1 MTPEWIQEHALDDPD
16 NEGMYFLVDKDD
28 PQHGTKYGGFYMG
41 WLQDL
46 SFDKTKYLINMSTGN
61 NYDGGTYAEL
71 PNNLILDDALAVAKI
86 MITTNWSKR

>member
-1 MTPEWIQEHALDDPD
+1 MTPEWIQED
-16 NEGMYFLVDKDD
+16 NMDATDREGMYFLVDKDD
-28 PQHGTKYGGFYMG
+28 PGHDTKYGGFYMG

-46 SFDKTKYLINMSTGN
+46 SFDKDKYLINMSTGN
-61 NYDGGTYAEL
+61 NYDAGTYAEL